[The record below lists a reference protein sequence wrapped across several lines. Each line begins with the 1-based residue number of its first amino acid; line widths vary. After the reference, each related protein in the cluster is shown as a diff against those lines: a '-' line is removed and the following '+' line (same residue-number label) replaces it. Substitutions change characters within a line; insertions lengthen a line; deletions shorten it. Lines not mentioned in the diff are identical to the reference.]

1 MGGLAL
7 VEFITDPTSSELSAT
22 KYSKAGGECLVFI
35 LALTWTIT
43 YFTQRDIISDNP
55 LRDRLGYNNVCVG
68 LDTKPASYVAA
79 LLWPFLSYF
88 NIRAAWVTAITE
100 LTLDEKHSST
110 ASKCITVLSSCVSLV
125 STCILA
131 VLFLFP
137 PVPDAQAVWIHT
149 GIYVQFIIG
158 RLFGIAVLYYRNYL
172 DGSHEELDNTSQA
185 SWIFLHVYAAV
196 SLVLPVIFYINYSWY
211 DITRKEGQSP
221 DERPIPATVT
231 MVLDYTWLACVGLTT
246 KFLPP
251 QSTLH
256 LKRQE
261 SLRQILKPG
270 DNA

>member
-1 MGGLAL
+1 MG
-7 VEFITDPTSSELSAT
+7 
-22 KYSKAGGECLVFI
+22 
-35 LALTWTIT
+35 TIT
-43 YFTQRDIISDNP
+43 YFTRRDVISDNP

-110 ASKCITVLSSCVSLV
+110 ASKCITVVSSIVSLV

-158 RLFGIAVLYYRNYL
+158 LCSVLLCCSIATTWMAPMKSWTTPRKPHGSSSTCTRRSRLCSR
-172 DGSHEELDNTSQA
+172 SSSTS
-185 SWIFLHVYAAV
+185 
-196 SLVLPVIFYINYSWY
+196 
-211 DITRKEGQSP
+211 ITPGTISP
-221 DERPIPATVT
+221 EKRVKVQMSAPSQ
-231 MVLDYTWLACVGLTT
+231 LLLLWCSTT
-246 KFLPP
+246 
-251 QSTLH
+251 
-256 LKRQE
+256 RGW
-261 SLRQILKPG
+261 RVW
-270 DNA
+270 D

>member
-7 VEFITDPTSSELSAT
+7 VEFITDPTSAELSAT
-22 KYSKAGGECLVFI
+22 KYSKANGECLVFI

-79 LLWPFLSYF
+79 LV
-88 NIRAAWVTAITE
+88 AAITE
-100 LTLDEKHSST
+100 LNLDEKHTST
-110 ASKCITVLSSCVSLV
+110 ASKCITLFSSIVSLV

-131 VLFLFP
+131 VLFMFP

-158 RLFGIAVLYYRNYL
+158 RLFGIAVLFYRNYL
-172 DGSHEELDNTSQA
+172 DGSHEELDNTSQG
-185 SWIFLHVYAAV
+185 SWIFLHVYSAV
-196 SLVLPVIFYINYSWY
+196 SLALPVIFYINYSWY